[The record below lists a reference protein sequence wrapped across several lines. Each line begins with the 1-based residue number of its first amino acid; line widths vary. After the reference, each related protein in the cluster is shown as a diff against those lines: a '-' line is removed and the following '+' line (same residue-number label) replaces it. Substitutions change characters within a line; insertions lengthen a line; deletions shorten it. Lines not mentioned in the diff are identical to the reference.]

1 VTVALLT
8 TLPITPGGLGIA
20 DAGIIFLLGTVSIA
34 SGPAAAIAILA
45 RVITFG
51 SVVVIGGLWSLL
63 GSVRE
68 HPGAPA
74 FLRPVT
80 AQPDTSV
87 LEMTD

>member
-1 VTVALLT
+1 MNRRFRPGTRHRADFPTRATASVA
-8 TLPITPGGLGIA
+8 
-20 DAGIIFLLGTVSIA
+20 VR
-34 SGPAAAIAILA
+34 AAIAILA

-63 GSVRE
+63 GTVRE
-68 HPGAPA
+68 HLGAPA

-80 AQPDTSV
+80 GQPDTSV